1 MRNHSFRQDLARFD
15 CSHAEV
21 KYDPSMGVNNHGY
34 PSWVAWENSPRYFTT
49 PPTTIFPAKWRKGN
63 EPRNSILMTC
73 HYPDLGVTS
82 DWLKQILQKKQW
94 PFLPIR
100 RPYWINYGMPREHEH
115 DPLYSLG
122 IRNMVFH
129 CIHLY
134 FSWKRLYNVL
144 FSHFNLFLGKLSEKM
159 HWKARVNTKQMYRN
173 VLMPIW
179 PLYRWKGLLKREK
192 HTVT

>member
-82 DWLKQILQKKQW
+82 DWLKQILKKNSGPFYRYGGHIELIMGCPESMNTIRYTRLVLEIWSFTVYICISREKGCTTFFFPISIFFYENFQKKCTERCALILSKCIGMCSCQ
-94 PFLPIR
+94 
-100 RPYWINYGMPREHEH
+100 YGR
-115 DPLYSLG
+115 
-122 IRNMVFH
+122 
-129 CIHLY
+129 CIGEKLC
-134 FSWKRLYNVL
+134 WK
-144 FSHFNLFLGKLSEKM
+144 K
-159 HWKARVNTKQMYRN
+159 
-173 VLMPIW
+173 
-179 PLYRWKGLLKREK
+179 KR
-192 HTVT
+192 

>member
-1 MRNHSFRQDLARFD
+1 MREFVTGGKSYLTSPTDEMGTCIVLSACLNWTVPMRNHSFRQDLARFD

-82 DWLKQILQKKQW
+82 DWLKQILKKNSG
-94 PFLPIR
+94 PFYRYGGHIELIMRCPEIMNTIR
-100 RPYWINYGMPREHEH
+100 YTRLVWEIWSFTVYI
-115 DPLYSLG
+115 
-122 IRNMVFH
+122 
-129 CIHLY
+129 CI
-134 FSWKRLYNVL
+134 S
-144 FSHFNLFLGKLSEKM
+144 
-159 HWKARVNTKQMYRN
+159 
-173 VLMPIW
+173 
-179 PLYRWKGLLKREK
+179 REK
-192 HTVT
+192 GCTTFFFPISIFF